1 VLQSAFGCLF
11 KRKIEATCE
20 PSEKYHNVILVSRV
34 IRRISSS
41 FVPILRLADIGP
53 MLKYLV
59 PDASWFAKGSK
70 GIRVMKHAVI
80 DCLKASPPSPSWFRE
95 LESYFLNRRS
105 SLR

>member
-1 VLQSAFGCLF
+1 M
-11 KRKIEATCE
+11 RKIEADQK

-34 IRRISSS
+34 IQRISSS

-53 MLKYLV
+53 MPQYLV

-80 DCLKASPPSPSWFRE
+80 V
-95 LESYFLNRRS
+95 
-105 SLR
+105 